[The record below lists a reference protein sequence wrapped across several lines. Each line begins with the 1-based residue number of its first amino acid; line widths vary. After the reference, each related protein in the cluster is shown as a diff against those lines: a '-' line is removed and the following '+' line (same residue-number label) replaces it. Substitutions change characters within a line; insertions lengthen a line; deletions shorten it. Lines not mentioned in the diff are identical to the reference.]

1 LTGHCDAPTVNRMQ
15 HFEVDRKHDP
25 GNGTAGFLTE
35 SMPGAGSR
43 QPQRIM
49 TSRLVNIGKESSEK
63 NLRHR

>member
-1 LTGHCDAPTVNRMQ
+1 MQ

-25 GNGTAGFLTE
+25 GNGTAGFLKE